1 MGIDPSQEKRG
12 LKPIPL
18 FFSLLTVVSLIC
30 GYTLFKIPSD
40 QKNAFILGAGAFFIT
55 NQIPSAFELSVATFE
70 IIYMIYPYTFG
81 RFVHLGSKN
90 LKSNHAVT

>member
-1 MGIDPSQEKRG
+1 MRIS
-12 LKPIPL
+12 
-18 FFSLLTVVSLIC
+18 F
-30 GYTLFKIPSD
+30 
-40 QKNAFILGAGAFFIT
+40 KNALILGTGAFLIT

-90 LKSNHAVT
+90 LKPSSQHAVT

>member
-1 MGIDPSQEKRG
+1 MPLSSAPAPF
-12 LKPIPL
+12 LLPIK
-18 FFSLLTVVSLIC
+18 FLL
-30 GYTLFKIPSD
+30 P
-40 QKNAFILGAGAFFIT
+40 
-55 NQIPSAFELSVATFE
+55 FELSVATFE